1 MNGFWLKNLM
11 FKLNV
16 LLCIC
21 CLFLKKMKL
30 GSAQFK
36 KKKWNKI
43 IKVTEQEF
51 NNVQQIRLEYLLR
64 WEFKH

>member
-1 MNGFWLKNLM
+1 
-11 FKLNV
+11 
-16 LLCIC
+16 
-21 CLFLKKMKL
+21 MKL